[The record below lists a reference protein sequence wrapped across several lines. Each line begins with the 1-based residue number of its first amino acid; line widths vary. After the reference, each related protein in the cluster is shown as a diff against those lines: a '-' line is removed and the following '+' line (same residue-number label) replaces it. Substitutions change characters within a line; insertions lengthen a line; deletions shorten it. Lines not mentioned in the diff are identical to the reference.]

1 MGEFN
6 QVERFLYLYT
16 ELYKGNTVNKQAYM
30 DKFHVSD
37 ASFNKDI
44 RKLKDAAKHLRLEFD
59 IKVNKKESY
68 YYLDYASETGGNLSD
83 IEAYT
88 LSKILLESRA
98 LSKKK
103 TKNIIR
109 KLINR
114 TVNENYRTILE
125 KQSENELSFYKQLNY
140 FNDEDHDQNY
150 LNNLSKLSQA
160 VEDTFKKKIPIKI
173 KYSSKGETK
182 DALILPFA
190 ILFHEYYFYI
200 TSYKF
205 ENGEWVSRTYRLD
218 RVESISD
225 ASGKEIVK
233 AQAFFH
239 KSPSPSLIRDQVIM
253 MFSGKPYLIRLKIID
268 KAITEYLK
276 DALPTLQVIDEE
288 EAIYEIRTSGVEGIQ
303 LFLRRYGSQVEF
315 VSMTELNTDDN
326 KG

>member
-1 MGEFN
+1 MDEFN

-16 ELYKGNTVNKQAYM
+16 ELYKGNTISKQVYL
-30 DKFHVSD
+30 DKFGVSD

-44 RKLKDAAKHLRLEFD
+44 RKLKDAARHLNLDFD
-59 IKVNKKESY
+59 IKINKKESY
-68 YYLDYASETGGNLSD
+68 YYLDYTSETGGNLSD

-103 TKNIIR
+103 TKNIIK

-114 TVNENYRTILE
+114 TVNEDYRTILD
-125 KQSENELSFYKQLNY
+125 KQTENELSFYKQLNY
-140 FNDEDHDQNY
+140 FNDENHDQNY
-150 LNNLSKLSQA
+150 LSNLGKLSQA
-160 VEDTFKKKIPIKI
+160 VEDTLKTEIPIKI
-173 KYSSKGETK
+173 EYSSKGETK
-182 DALILPFA
+182 SALILPFA

-205 ENGEWVSRTYRLD
+205 ENEEWVSRTYRLD
-218 RVESISD
+218 RIESISNAD
-225 ASGKEIVK
+225 GKEIVK

-239 KSPSPSLIRDQVIM
+239 KYPSPSLIRDQVIM
-253 MFSGKPYLIRLKIID
+253 MFSGEPYLIRLKIVD
-268 KAITEYLK
+268 KTITEYLK

-288 EAIYEIRTSGVEGIQ
+288 EAIYVIRTLGVEGIQ

-315 VSMTELNTDDN
+315 VSMTELNTGDN
-326 KG
+326 EG